1 MSITRVT
8 ESADFNKLRCCKKMA
23 INENTERRMEEQ
35 GTLRQMLWGV
45 PWGTH
50 RRILGGIPWGML
62 QRMPSG
68 F

>member
-1 MSITRVT
+1 MSIIRVT
-8 ESADFNKLRCCKKMA
+8 ESADFNILRCCKKMA

-35 GTLRQMLWGV
+35 GTLLQMLWGL
-45 PWGTH
+45 PWRTP
-50 RRILGGIPWGML
+50 RRILGEIPWGML